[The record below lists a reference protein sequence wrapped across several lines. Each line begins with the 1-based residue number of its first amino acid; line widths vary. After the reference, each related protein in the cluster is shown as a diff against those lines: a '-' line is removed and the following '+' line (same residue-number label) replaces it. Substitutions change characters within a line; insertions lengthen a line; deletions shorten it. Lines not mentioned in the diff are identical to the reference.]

1 MEHQYMSDWYS
12 HLPVAP
18 PVEIDPTIPLQERG
32 KKLWLILIRNHK
44 INDYGA
50 FTNVELIASES
61 FIW

>member
-12 HLPVAP
+12 HLLVAP
-18 PVEIDPTIPLQERG
+18 PVEIGPTIPLQERG
-32 KKLWLILIRNHK
+32 KKLWLILIRNHN

-50 FTNVELIASES
+50 CTNVELIASES